1 MDIELILQKFAV
13 FSGLTGEEL
22 QACLPY
28 CRDAMEQLTAKRRSA
43 LPAAEPLGSAAA
55 ALAYYR
61 WCLAQLSGS
70 SLPRLFGASAV
81 VNKDT
86 LAAAKAL
93 CEEYLAAAAGELG
106 GGKFYFGQVTAC
118 K

>member
-28 CRDAMEQLTAKRRSA
+28 CRDAMEQL
-43 LPAAEPLGSAAA
+43 PAAEPLGSAAA

-61 WCLAQLSGS
+61 WCLAQMSGS
-70 SLPRLFGASAV
+70 SLPHVGAAAL

>member
-61 WCLAQLSGS
+61 WCLAQMSGS
-70 SLPRLFGASAV
+70 SLPHVGAAAL

-93 CEEYLAAAAGELG
+93 
-106 GGKFYFGQVTAC
+106 GKPPRVIAQALLDPMGR
-118 K
+118 

>member
-61 WCLAQLSGS
+61 WCLAQMSGS
-70 SLPRLFGASAV
+70 SLPHVGAAAL

-86 LAAAKAL
+86 LAAAARYSSHSAL
-93 CEEYLAAAAGELG
+93 AAGELG

>member
-43 LPAAEPLGSAAA
+43 LPAAEPL
-55 ALAYYR
+55 
-61 WCLAQLSGS
+61 
-70 SLPRLFGASAV
+70 
-81 VNKDT
+81 
-86 LAAAKAL
+86 
-93 CEEYLAAAAGELG
+93 AAAGELG

>member
-61 WCLAQLSGS
+61 WCLAQMSGS
-70 SLPRLFGASAV
+70 SLPHVGAAA
-81 VNKDT
+81 

>member
-22 QACLPY
+22 QTCLPY

-61 WCLAQLSGS
+61 WCLAQMSGS
-70 SLPRLFGASAV
+70 SLPHVGTAAL

-106 GGKFYFGQVTAC
+106 GRKFYFGQVTAC

>member
-61 WCLAQLSGS
+61 WCLAQMSGS
-70 SLPRLFGASAV
+70 SLPHVGV
-81 VNKDT
+81 
-86 LAAAKAL
+86 AAAKAL

>member
-28 CRDAMEQLTAKRRSA
+28 CRAAKRRSA

-61 WCLAQLSGS
+61 WCLAQMSGS
-70 SLPRLFGASAV
+70 SLPHVGAAAL

>member
-43 LPAAEPLGSAAA
+43 LPAA

-61 WCLAQLSGS
+61 WCLAQMSGS
-70 SLPRLFGASAV
+70 SLPHVGAAAL

>member
-43 LPAAEPLGSAAA
+43 LPAVEPLGSAG
-55 ALAYYR
+55 L
-61 WCLAQLSGS
+61 
-70 SLPRLFGASAV
+70 LPLVPGADERKQPAP
-81 VNKDT
+81 
-86 LAAAKAL
+86 
-93 CEEYLAAAAGELG
+93 CRG
-106 GGKFYFGQVTAC
+106 GGPGE
-118 K
+118 

>member
-1 MDIELILQKFAV
+1 
-13 FSGLTGEEL
+13 
-22 QACLPY
+22 
-28 CRDAMEQLTAKRRSA
+28 MEQLTAKRRSA

-61 WCLAQLSGS
+61 WCLAQMSGS
-70 SLPRLFGASAV
+70 SLPHVGTAAL

-86 LAAAKAL
+86 LAAA
-93 CEEYLAAAAGELG
+93 AGEMG

>member
-1 MDIELILQKFAV
+1 MRTDFNITTGAQNDFIERIKYK
-13 FSGLTGEEL
+13 SKMKES
-22 QACLPY
+22 Y
-28 CRDAMEQLTAKRRSA
+28 I
-43 LPAAEPLGSAAA
+43 AAGVPVARHHMVS
-55 ALAYYR
+55 
-61 WCLAQLSGS
+61 
-70 SLPRLFGASAV
+70 
-81 VNKDT
+81 T

>member
-61 WCLAQLSGS
+61 CLAQMSGS
-70 SLPRLFGASAV
+70 SLPHVGAAAL

>member
-55 ALAYYR
+55 DEREQPAPCR
-61 WCLAQLSGS
+61 
-70 SLPRLFGASAV
+70 
-81 VNKDT
+81 
-86 LAAAKAL
+86 
-93 CEEYLAAAAGELG
+93 G
-106 GGKFYFGQVTAC
+106 GGSGE
-118 K
+118 

>member
-43 LPAAEPLGSAAA
+43 LP
-55 ALAYYR
+55 
-61 WCLAQLSGS
+61 
-70 SLPRLFGASAV
+70 
-81 VNKDT
+81 
-86 LAAAKAL
+86 KAL

>member
-13 FSGLTGEEL
+13 FSGLNGEEV

-55 ALAYYR
+55 L
-61 WCLAQLSGS
+61 
-70 SLPRLFGASAV
+70 

>member
-43 LPAAEPLGSAAA
+43 SRPGQCRGSVA
-55 ALAYYR
+55 YR
-61 WCLAQLSGS
+61 WCGADERR
-70 SLPRLFGASAV
+70 SLRPMGGGGPGEQGHAGGGQ
-81 VNKDT
+81 
-86 LAAAKAL
+86 AL
-93 CEEYLAAAAGELG
+93 CEEYWWRPPGA

-118 K
+118 SNQSI

>member
-43 LPAAEPLGSAAA
+43 LPRGGAPGQCRGSAG
-55 ALAYYR
+55 L
-61 WCLAQLSGS
+61 
-70 SLPRLFGASAV
+70 LPLVPGADERKQPAP
-81 VNKDT
+81 
-86 LAAAKAL
+86 
-93 CEEYLAAAAGELG
+93 CRG
-106 GGKFYFGQVTAC
+106 GGSGE
-118 K
+118 

>member
-43 LPAAEPLGSAAA
+43 LPAAEPLGRGSAG
-55 ALAYYR
+55 L
-61 WCLAQLSGS
+61 
-70 SLPRLFGASAV
+70 LPLVPGADERKQPAP
-81 VNKDT
+81 
-86 LAAAKAL
+86 
-93 CEEYLAAAAGELG
+93 CRG
-106 GGKFYFGQVTAC
+106 GGSGE
-118 K
+118 

>member
-61 WCLAQLSGS
+61 WCLAQMSGS
-70 SLPRLFGASAV
+70 SLPHVGAAAL

-86 LAAAKAL
+86 LAAAKAHA
-93 CEEYLAAAAGELG
+93 EDRRRIAR
-106 GGKFYFGQVTAC
+106 
-118 K
+118 